1 MVRIMDNKVWFRNAR
16 FGMMVHWGLY
26 SLLAGEYD
34 SRRTDVN
41 AEWIMATHKIP
52 IKVYEKL
59 TRAFNPVFFDPEE
72 WVLPA
77 KNAGMKYLV
86 ITAKHH
92 DGFAM
97 YGSEADDYNVVD
109 RTPFGRDVIAEVANA
124 CRKHDMRLGLYYSQE
139 IDWHEKDGGLF
150 CRNSWDFPDE
160 SGWDFSRCFEKKI
173 KPQVKEL
180 VTKFDYLLLIW
191 FDTPKC
197 ITPGQSD
204 ELYRLVKSYQPDCL
218 INSRIGNGRGDY
230 TSCSDNKLP
239 EDTKTGLWECP
250 CTMNSSWGFKYYDDS
265 FKSAEQILGIKEH
278 LNSRGVNYLLNVG
291 PDSFGRIPEPSVR
304 ILRQLSGK

>member
-1 MVRIMDNKVWFRNAR
+1 MDNKEWFRNAR

-72 WVLPA
+72 WVLLA

-109 RTPFGRDVIAEVANA
+109 RTPFGRDVIAEVADA

-180 VTKFDYLLLIW
+180 VTKFDDLLLIW

-204 ELYRLVKSYQPDCL
+204 ELYRLVKSARLPDQL
-218 INSRIGNGRGDY
+218 AHRKRPRRLHILQRQQTAGGH
-230 TSCSDNKLP
+230 
-239 EDTKTGLWECP
+239 EDRSLGMPLYDEFLLGL
-250 CTMNSSWGFKYYDDS
+250 
-265 FKSAEQILGIKEH
+265 QILRRFLQI
-278 LNSRGVNYLLNVG
+278 RGTDTRNKG
-291 PDSFGRIPEPSVR
+291 TPEQPRS
-304 ILRQLSGK
+304 QLSPERRSG

>member
-72 WVLPA
+72 WVLLA

-109 RTPFGRDVIAEVANA
+109 RTPFGRDVIAEVADA

-180 VTKFDYLLLIW
+180 VTKFDDLLLIW

-204 ELYRLVKSYQPDCL
+204 
-218 INSRIGNGRGDY
+218 
-230 TSCSDNKLP
+230 
-239 EDTKTGLWECP
+239 
-250 CTMNSSWGFKYYDDS
+250 
-265 FKSAEQILGIKEH
+265 
-278 LNSRGVNYLLNVG
+278 
-291 PDSFGRIPEPSVR
+291 
-304 ILRQLSGK
+304 